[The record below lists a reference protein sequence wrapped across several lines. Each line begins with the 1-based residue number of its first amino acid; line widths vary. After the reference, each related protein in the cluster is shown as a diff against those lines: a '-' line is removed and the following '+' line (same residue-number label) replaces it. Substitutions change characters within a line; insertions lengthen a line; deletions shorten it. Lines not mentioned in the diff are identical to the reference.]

1 LLISIRR
8 SFTLHSFDKLLEQYP
23 VKRFAAGDMILYQGE
38 VPNAAYVVKSG
49 LVKAYNISAQGDEK
63 PIAFSGETE
72 ILSHAWVFGKANS
85 SMYFFE
91 AHTDC
96 ALYAL
101 PRDELLSI
109 AKQDKEIL
117 YFLLDRFV
125 TLTTAASLQLH
136 ALEHS
141 KAADKILHMLFYL
154 SEVHGEPASDGTV
167 LINLPLTQQDLANLL
182 GLTRETTG
190 IELVKLKRSGV
201 LSLSRKRYRIQRQ
214 RLLEL
219 IGESEFENLN
229 L

>member
-1 LLISIRR
+1 M
-8 SFTLHSFDKLLEQYP
+8 HSFGKLLEKYP

-38 VPNAAYVVKSG
+38 VPNAAYVVKTG

-63 PIAFSGETE
+63 PISFSGPME
-72 ILSHAWVFGKANS
+72 ILSSAWVFGKANS

-101 PRDELLSI
+101 PRDELLAI
-109 AKQDKEIL
+109 TREDKDIM

-125 TLTTAASLQLH
+125 ALTTAASLQLH

-154 SEVHGEPASDGTV
+154 SEVYGQQQSDGTV
-167 LINLPLTQQDLANLL
+167 LIDIPLTQQDLANLL

-201 LSLSRKRYRIQRQ
+201 LTLSRKRYRLQRQ

>member
-1 LLISIRR
+1 
-8 SFTLHSFDKLLEQYP
+8 LHSFDKLLEQYP

-49 LVKAYNISAQGDEK
+49 IVKAYNISAQGDEK
-63 PIAFSGETE
+63 PIAFSGEME
-72 ILSHAWVFGKANS
+72 ILSSAWVFGKANS

-101 PRDELLSI
+101 
-109 AKQDKEIL
+109 QDKDIL

-154 SEVHGEPASDGTV
+154 SEMHGQPETDGTV
-167 LINLPLTQQDLANLL
+167 LIDLPLTQQDLANLL

-190 IELVKLKRSGV
+190 IELVKLKRTGV
-201 LSLSRKRYRIQRQ
+201 LSLSRKRYRVQRQ